1 MLGGVRGAMRDSTVP
16 RLLALTE
23 EGSTTGRPP
32 SNSEVQQSAD
42 IGLHRTEP
50 GSIVRAVAKTDILMI
65 IIAVVVAL
73 IVGWGEGAP
82 LAQDI
87 SRQSLALAVL
97 ITWPVMLWQRQT
109 RASSILG
116 AGAEEYRRVLVAS
129 GWMVLLV
136 ATFAYFTD
144 TSRAR
149 SFVIGVSIFGTLLLL
164 GGRWIMRNSLQRTL
178 NAGYPLHRVFV
189 IASPTQMET
198 VRTDFKKSGNRFVE
212 VGYVT
217 DYGRAPDPK
226 SVVEQ
231 AVAASAD
238 TILYMPFSDGNP
250 TWTRRLGWAM
260 EDTNLS
266 LVVSPAV
273 VEIAGPRLKV
283 EQIQGLAF
291 LSVAMPRFSGPA
303 RVVKRTVDIVGSV
316 GSLFLLAMPMALIAV
331 AIKVNSKGPVL
342 FKQER
347 MGQGGST
354 FKCLKFRT
362 MAVGAEQQLEVLRSD
377 TGQEGATFKLERDP
391 RVTGVGRFLRRSSL
405 DELPQLW
412 NVIRN
417 EMSLVGP
424 RPHQLEDVKR
434 YHADDHRRL
443 LAKPGITGL
452 WQVSGRSDT
461 SWDENVM
468 MDLYYVENWS
478 LSLDIIIL
486 LRTFKAVFTGSG
498 AY

>member
-1 MLGGVRGAMRDSTVP
+1 MRDKSLPQVP
-16 RLLALTE
+16 ASDEVASSANLESVRPAE
-23 EGSTTGRPP
+23 SRRTGVGP
-32 SNSEVQQSAD
+32 A
-42 IGLHRTEP
+42 RTEP
-50 GSIVRAVAKTDILMI
+50 GSIVRAVAKTDSLMVFVAI
-65 IIAVVVAL
+65 VVAL
-73 IVGWGEGAP
+73 VAGWGAGDSI
-82 LAQDI
+82 LQDPA
-87 SRQSLALAVL
+87 RQSLTVAVL
-97 ITWPVMLWQRQT
+97 IAWPLVLWQRQT
-109 RASSILG
+109 RVSSILG
-116 AGAEEYRRVLVAS
+116 AGGEEYRRVLVAS

-149 SFVIGVSIFGTLLLL
+149 GFVVGVALFGTVLLL

-178 NAGYPLHRVFV
+178 NAGFPLHRVFV
-189 IASPTQMET
+189 IASPTQLDV
-198 VRTDFKKSGNRFVE
+198 VRTDLKKSGNRFVE

-217 DYGRAPDPK
+217 DYGRSPDPT
-226 SVVEQ
+226 SVVQ
-231 AVAASAD
+231 RAVDASAD

-260 EDTNLS
+260 EGTNLA
-266 LVVSPAV
+266 LMVSPAV

-291 LSVAMPRFSGPA
+291 LSVEMPRFSGPA
-303 RVVKRTVDIVGSV
+303 RVVKRTVDLIGSIL
-316 GSLFLLAMPMALIAV
+316 GLLVLAIPMAAIAIV
-331 AIKVNSKGPVL
+331 IKLSSPGPAL

-347 MGQGGST
+347 MGRDGQT
-354 FKCLKFRT
+354 FTCLKLRT
-362 MAVGAEQQLEVLRSD
+362 MEVGADQRLEVLRSD
-377 TGQEGATFKLERDP
+377 TGQQGATFKLTRDP
-391 RVTGVGRFLRRSSL
+391 RVTAVGHFLRRSSL

-412 NVIRN
+412 NVVRN

-424 RPHQLEDVKR
+424 RPHQLDDVKR
-434 YHADDHRRL
+434 YTVDDHRRL

-478 LSLDIIIL
+478 LSFDIIIL
-486 LRTFKAVFTGSG
+486 LRTAKAVFTGSG

>member
-1 MLGGVRGAMRDSTVP
+1 
-16 RLLALTE
+16 
-23 EGSTTGRPP
+23 
-32 SNSEVQQSAD
+32 
-42 IGLHRTEP
+42 
-50 GSIVRAVAKTDILMI
+50 
-65 IIAVVVAL
+65 
-73 IVGWGEGAP
+73 
-82 LAQDI
+82 
-87 SRQSLALAVL
+87 
-97 ITWPVMLWQRQT
+97 
-109 RASSILG
+109 
-116 AGAEEYRRVLVAS
+116 
-129 GWMVLLV
+129 MVLLV

-149 SFVIGVSIFGTLLLL
+149 GFVVGVALFGTVLLL

-178 NAGYPLHRVFV
+178 NAGFPLHRVFV
-189 IASPTQMET
+189 IASPTQLDT
-198 VRTDFKKSGNRFVE
+198 VRLDFKKSGNRFVE

-217 DYGRAPDPK
+217 DYGTSPDPTF
-226 SVVEQ
+226 VVQ
-231 AVAASAD
+231 RAVDASAD

-260 EDTNLS
+260 EGTDLA
-266 LVVSPAV
+266 LMVSPAV

-291 LSVAMPRFSGPA
+291 LSVEMPRFSGPA
-303 RVVKRTVDIVGSV
+303 RVVKRTVDIIGSV
-316 GSLFLLAMPMALIAV
+316 LGLLVLAIPMAIIAC
-331 AIKVNSKGPVL
+331 AIKWSSKGPVL

-347 MGQGGST
+347 MGRDGET
-354 FKCLKFRT
+354 FTCLKFRT
-362 MAVGAEQQLEVLRSD
+362 MEVGADQRLEELRSD
-377 TGQEGATFKLERDP
+377 TGQEGATFKLTRDP
-391 RVTGVGRFLRRSSL
+391 RVTAVGHFLRRSSL

-412 NVIRN
+412 NVVRD

-424 RPHQLEDVKR
+424 RPHQLGDVKR
-434 YHADDHRRL
+434 YTVDDRRRL

-478 LSLDIIIL
+478 LSFDIIIL
-486 LRTFKAVFTGSG
+486 LRTVKAVFTGSG